1 MSMICDECHINQ
13 ATVHVTR
20 VVNGK
25 KVVRHLCP
33 TCAEKLGFMPTDLG
47 FPGFFEIPD
56 IFASFFKRRPS
67 ERIYDYFTDSA
78 QKVIHLASEE
88 ARRLKHDHLTTEH
101 LLLGIIREEG
111 FAYKILKDLEVDLVD
126 LFSDIESLIGHGEG
140 TKGEISLSPR
150 TKKVLEL
157 SYNAAKELGFSFVGS
172 EHILL
177 GIIREGESI
186 SAQSL
191 HKRKITFDK
200 VVSKIL
206 EELEKEQK
214 GEEGLLGGDADD
226 QFSLEGGPEGMDIPE
241 GSEDIEGGG
250 GGFFGGMP
258 GFGFPGTM
266 APPRSRKPALASFGK
281 DLTLEAKE
289 GRLDPVI
296 DRSKEIERV
305 IRILSRRTKNNPAL
319 LGDPGVG
326 KTAIVEGLAD
336 KIIKGDV
343 PDVLKGKKLISLDLG
358 GMVAG
363 TKYRGEFEARIK
375 KVLDEV
381 LSKKREI
388 ILFIDELHTL
398 VGAGAAEG
406 AIDAANML
414 KPALARGELQVIGAT
429 TVDEYRKNIEKDA
442 ALERRFQPVM
452 VNEPT
457 PEFTVEILKGIRP
470 KYEEFHRVTIPDV
483 AIEAAVHLSA
493 RYISDRFL
501 PDKAIDVMDEA
512 AAKGRLKRVDTSN
525 ELREARKELE
535 QAKKEKD
542 EALSTQKYEKAAS
555 KRDELQSLQD
565 HLKKLEEEWKVESGK
580 IAAVVTEED
589 IAEVVSDWT
598 GIPVVKL
605 TQAETEKLLHME
617 DTLHKRVIGQDE
629 AIVSISQAIRRGRA
643 GLKAPDRPVGSFI
656 FAGPTGVGK
665 TEVARRL
672 AEFMFGTIDAMIRI
686 DMSEY
691 MEKHTVSRLIGAPP
705 GYVGY
710 EEGGALTEA
719 VRRKPYSVILFDEIE
734 KGHPDVYN
742 ILLQIL
748 DDGKVTDSKGK
759 AIDFKNTVIIM
770 TTNIGQ
776 RMIVDKST
784 IGFIPREDREADYE
798 KMKDMVLD
806 EMKKEFRPEFL
817 NRIDEIIVFH
827 PLSDDELKQ
836 IAKLIISDVEKQMED
851 QEMQLSMDD
860 DVTALIAK
868 EGYDPKYGAR
878 PLRRA
883 VRRLI
888 ENPLSNQLIEGK
900 FKAGDKVV
908 AKVKEEKIVFEKIGK
923 AEIKPKP
930 AKDDKVKESP
940 EKQQSVEIKEP
951 DGGER
956 SKQSKKRGGKGS
968 Q

>member
-452 VNEPT
+452 VNEPDK
-457 PEFTVEILKGIRP
+457 ELAIEILKGIRS
-470 KYEEFHRVTIPDV
+470 KYEEHHRVRIPD
-483 AIEAAVHLSA
+483 ASIFEAVSLSE

-512 AAKGRLKRVDTSN
+512 AAKVRLRLIS
-525 ELREARKELE
+525 RPKELKE
-535 QAKKEKD
+535 VEAQIEDIKKSQATAIGE
-542 EALSTQKYEKAAS
+542 QKYEKAAS
-555 KRDELQSLQD
+555 KRDELQTLQSR
-565 HLKKLEEEWKVESGK
+565 LKELEDEWKIESGK

-710 EEGGALTEA
+710 EEGGVLTEA
-719 VRRKPYSVILFDEIE
+719 VRRKPYSVVLFDEIE
-734 KGHPDVYN
+734 KGHPDVFN
-742 ILLQIL
+742 VLLQIL
-748 DDGKVTDSKGK
+748 DDGRVTDSKGK
-759 AIDFKNTVIIM
+759 LIEFKNTIIIM

-776 RMIVDKST
+776 RLIIERGA
-784 IGFIPREDREADYE
+784 IGFMAKEDREADYE
-798 KMKDMVLD
+798 KMKDTVMD

-817 NRIDEIIVFH
+817 NRMDEIIVFH
-827 PLSDDELKQ
+827 PLSDAELKQ
-836 IAKLIISDVEKQMED
+836 IAKLILSDVERQVEE
-851 QEMQLSMDD
+851 QEMQLAIDDEITSMI
-860 DVTALIAK
+860 VK
-868 EGYDPKYGAR
+868 EGDDPKFGAR

-900 FKAGDKVV
+900 FKAGDKVAAV
-908 AKVKEEKIVFEKIGK
+908 VKDGKIVFEKIGK
-923 AEIKPKP
+923 AEIKGKRSESETKSVTKP
-930 AKDDKVKESP
+930 VQAESSSKKEL
-940 EKQQSVEIKEP
+940 
-951 DGGER
+951 DGGEKFKKGKKK
-956 SKQSKKRGGKGS
+956 SK
-968 Q
+968 

>member
-493 RYISDRFL
+493 RYISDLFL

-512 AAKGRLKRVDTSN
+512 AAKVRLKRVDTSN

-555 KRDELQSLQD
+555 LRDRINAISDKVKELEKKWEERQD
-565 HLKKLEEEWKVESGK
+565 K
-580 IAAVVTEED
+580 AAVIITEED

-598 GIPVVKL
+598 GIPVLKL
-605 TQAETEKLLHME
+605 TKAESEKLTNME
-617 DTLHKRVIGQDE
+617 EKLKERIIGQDE
-629 AIVSISQAIRRGRA
+629 AVMAISQAIRRGRA
-643 GLKAPDRPVGSFI
+643 GLKPPERPIGSFI

-672 AEFMFGTIDAMIRI
+672 AEFMFGTQEAMIRI
-686 DMSEY
+686 DMSEF
-691 MEKHTVSRLIGAPP
+691 MEKHSVSRLLGAPP

-710 EEGGALTEA
+710 EEGGKLTEA

-734 KGHPDVYN
+734 KAHPDVFN
-742 ILLQIL
+742 VLLQVL
-748 DDGKVTDSKGK
+748 EDGRVTDAKGK
-759 AIDFKNTVIIM
+759 TVDFKNTVIIM

-776 RMIVDKST
+776 RMIIQQGP
-784 IGFIPREDREADYE
+784 IGFMASAQRETGYE
-798 KMKDMVLD
+798 KMKETVMD
-806 EMKKEFRPEFL
+806 EMKREFRPEFL

-827 PLSDDELKQ
+827 PLGEEDLKR
-836 IAKLIISDVEKQMED
+836 IAKLMVGDVEKNIEN
-851 QEMQLSMDD
+851 QEMQLVIND
-860 DVTALIAK
+860 DVTAQIVK
-868 EGYDPKYGAR
+868 DGYEPKFGAR
-878 PLRRA
+878 PLRRS
-883 VRRLI
+883 VQKLI
-888 ENPLSNQLIEGK
+888 ENPLSNEIIAGK
-900 FKAGDKVV
+900 FVPGDKIG
-908 AKVKEEKIVFEKIGK
+908 AKMADCKVVFERIGQ
-923 AEIKPKP
+923 AEIKKKKP
-930 AKDDKVKESP
+930 AEEARFKDEETQVKGDKDSEESG
-940 EKQQSVEIKEP
+940 
-951 DGGER
+951 DM
-956 SKQSKKRGGKGS
+956 KKTPRKPGRRK
-968 Q
+968 